1 MHSKVA
7 PELAPPAS
15 SGDAVAPVS
24 GWMRTKARC
33 ESNTLLLFPF
43 ALCGIAPLRFLSPRL
58 GAFLSHA
65 YTELGLLVFTLAY
78 SGFIVY
84 ELVQSSA
91 LSTSAGEDAPRRWP
105 VARPFPACVDRPRSP
120 RFPLRQNSSRTTWI
134 WA

>member
-1 MHSKVA
+1 
-7 PELAPPAS
+7 
-15 SGDAVAPVS
+15 
-24 GWMRTKARC
+24 MRTKARC

-43 ALCGIAPLRFLSPRL
+43 ALCGIAPLCFLSPRL

-91 LSTSAGEDAPRRWP
+91 LSTSAGEDCASPL
-105 VARPFPACVDRPRSP
+105 ARCP
-120 RFPLRQNSSRTTWI
+120 PLPCLC
-134 WA
+134 